1 MMDEAF
7 PAIHLLSKTNS
18 PSSTT
23 CSKCS
28 SRSRCLPSSLNE
40 RHVSQLDRMIGK
52 RRSVERNSMLFRI
65 GDPFRSLHIIHSGQL
80 MTFQGSARGKQNV
93 VGFHMTGEILGLGA
107 ISTGFQDNNALALE
121 DSNVCEISFRC
132 LEELCAEVPTL
143 QQHFHRILSREITR
157 QQGIKKMLGAR
168 AEQRLAIFLLDMSLR
183 YAERGFSGLQ
193 FQLLMSRELIGNYV
207 GLTMESISRL
217 MSKFRKND
225 WITIDGKDIRIC
237 NYGAIKALAND
248 NDLEVPPNETPPAS
262 NITHIH
268 SLQLRRTIVRG

>member
-1 MMDEAF
+1 MDETF
-7 PAIHLLSKTNS
+7 PTINLLRETNS
-18 PSSTT
+18 PSSCT

-65 GDPFRSLHIIHSGQL
+65 GDPFRSLHIIHCGQF
-80 MTFQGSARGKQNV
+80 MTFQESARGKQNV
-93 VGFHMTGEILGLGA
+93 LGFHMTGEILGLGA

-121 DSNVCEISFRC
+121 DSNVCEIPFRY
-132 LEELCAEVPTL
+132 LEEICAEVPPL
-143 QQHFHRILSREITR
+143 QQHFHRILSKEITR
-157 QQGIKKMLGAR
+157 QQGIKRMLGAR
-168 AEQRLAIFLLDMSLR
+168 AEQRLAIFLLDLSLR
-183 YAERGFSGLQ
+183 YAGRGFSGMQ
-193 FQLLMSRELIGNYV
+193 FQLLMSRELIGSYV

-217 MSKFRKND
+217 MSEFRKKG
-225 WITIDGKDIRIC
+225 WITIDGKDIHIC

-248 NDLEVPPNETPPAS
+248 NDLEVSTNETPPAS

-268 SLQLRRTIVRG
+268 SAQSRRTIVRG